1 MSELIVDL
9 ANSDISEIL
18 LEVIDADVERAV
30 FWIVVIVESIS

>member
-18 LEVIDADVERAV
+18 LEVIDADVERTV
-30 FWIVVIVESIS
+30 FWIVLIVESIS